1 MVKRRT
7 RPHPF
12 SYCTPR
18 KAVHL
23 VRQAWHGGEAASKS
37 GFPDHFEVRWLNGQI
52 LDLEYNSCR
61 IYSTTDIAWVFEAVH
76 SVVDWPRKYISL
88 VIGNTHFQYTC
99 GPCKEEF
106 YLKNLYYT
114 GVLEGTLRMTE
125 NHGFLILA
133 IRHALP
139 FDVLPSGLSSRSI
152 GFCDFLGHRWHSRT
166 AFSAM
171 MFKYGKQLVTLVNAG
186 KVIHQGGHKHDS
198 TELGFNS
205 CDSTRHT
212 STRHDSTNTIQQ
224 T

>member
-52 LDLEYNSCR
+52 LDLEHYSCR
-61 IYSTTDIAWVFEAVH
+61 IYSTTDIACVFKAVH
-76 SVVDWPRKYISL
+76 SVVVWPRTYISL
-88 VIGNTHFQYTC
+88 VIGNTHFQYTS
-99 GPCKEEF
+99 GPCKEEL

-125 NHGFLILA
+125 NHRFLISA
-133 IRHALP
+133 IRHAP
-139 FDVLPSGLSSRSI
+139 PCDFLPSGLSSRSI
-152 GFCDFLGHRWHSRT
+152 GCICDFPGHGCCHTGRTDLAESPCLPALQSGWRHHWGCRWCGEGACCRRADCGHPCCDLV
-166 AFSAM
+166 
-171 MFKYGKQLVTLVNAG
+171 FKYGKQLKDGL
-186 KVIHQGGHKHDS
+186 
-198 TELGFNS
+198 
-205 CDSTRHT
+205 
-212 STRHDSTNTIQQ
+212 
-224 T
+224 

>member
-1 MVKRRT
+1 MVKRWT

-12 SYCTPR
+12 SHFPR
-18 KAVHL
+18 
-23 VRQAWHGGEAASKS
+23 
-37 GFPDHFEVRWLNGQI
+37 HFEVRWLNGQI
-52 LDLEYNSCR
+52 LDLEHYSCR

-139 FDVLPSGLSSRSI
+139 FDFLPSGLSSRSI

-212 STRHDSTNTIQQ
+212 STIHDSTNNIQQ